1 MLPSEDLYIYKLN
14 CLQEVRTRYQY
25 HIQKVGGR
33 VRLATNYKLGFFCLN
48 NLLFVGLTLFFVSAL
63 FQII

>member
-1 MLPSEDLYIYKLN
+1 MLPSEDLNTYKLN

-33 VRLATNYKLGFFCLN
+33 VHLETNYKLSFLLKYN
-48 NLLFVGLTLFFVSAL
+48 ILFVGLALFFVSVL